1 MKLKES
7 LISPKGILVAEKGT
21 ELKLIEKGD
30 GGFCFVVLVPT
41 GNKTLV
47 HESKIEGLDEK

>member
-21 ELKLIEKGD
+21 ELKLIEKGS
-30 GGFCFVVLVPT
+30 GGFWFVVLIPT

-47 HESKIEGLDEK
+47 HESKIEGLEEN